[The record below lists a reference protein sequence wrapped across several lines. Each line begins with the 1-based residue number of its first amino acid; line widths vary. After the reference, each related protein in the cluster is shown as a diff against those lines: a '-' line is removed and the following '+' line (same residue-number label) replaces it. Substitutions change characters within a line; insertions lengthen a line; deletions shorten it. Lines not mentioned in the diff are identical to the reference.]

1 MENATKALL
10 IAGGILIAMLVIS
23 IGILIFMNYRE
34 AGTEIALRIS
44 TTQIQKFNSNFTKF
58 EGREDI
64 TIQEIVS
71 LANFVKDYNEK
82 NNTDIKVI
90 VRGIASAN
98 LADISRDSAQQ
109 IKIMEE
115 NKDNKYIVNLIKT
128 GNDGLVTEIYFQKNV
143 D

>member
-128 GNDGLVTEIYFQKNV
+128 GNDGLVTEIYFQ
-143 D
+143 

>member
-23 IGILIFMNYRE
+23 LGVLIFMNYRE
-34 AGTEIALRIS
+34 VGTAFVLRIS
-44 TTQIQKFNSNFTKF
+44 TTQIRKFNSNFTKF

-64 TIQEIVS
+64 TIQEIIS

-82 NNTDIKVI
+82 NNANII
-90 VRGIASAN
+90 VKIREIAGAN
-98 LADISRDSAQQ
+98 LADISQDSAQK
-109 IKIMEE
+109 IKMMEE

-128 GNDGLVTEIYFQKNV
+128 GNDGLVTEIYFQKM
-143 D
+143 